1 MKWAFPSRSWNLVV
15 SMLNRIQ
22 VVQFDWLRHSNPSG
36 LGDFNF
42 LTISQSSGK
51 IRNGERE
58 KFGKLLRELQIF
70 QFEFSRHFGLTHF
83 WSWVNSTFSP
93 LALWGNKNWPPS
105 MKRKKWKNLQYIM
118 CSMGCQWSSLNGQ
131 GTQILLS
138 HPFLELDEFHFLTI
152 SPLGVIRIGLPV
164 WKGKNW
170 KICRTKK
177 GSMGC

>member
-22 VVQFDWLRHSNPSG
+22 VVQFDWPRHSNPSG

-51 IRNGERE
+51 IRNCERE
-58 KFGKLLRELQIF
+58 KFGKLLRKLQIF

-83 WSWVNSTFSP
+83 WSRVNSTFSP

-105 MKRKKWKNLQYIM
+105 MKRKKLENFQNKRRL
-118 CSMGCQWSSLNGQ
+118 MGCKWSSLNGP
-131 GTQILLS
+131 GTQTPLS
-138 HPFLELDEFHFLTI
+138 HP
-152 SPLGVIRIGLPV
+152 V
-164 WKGKNW
+164 
-170 KICRTKK
+170 
-177 GSMGC
+177 